1 MNSIKLI
8 MITFM
13 LIFSFGCKQKTSI
26 PTLTSQENLIKPG
39 DLIVTNGGSRSLILL
54 DSAGNYKRILYD
66 FDNLDY
72 VYGISFKHDTKEI
85 IFTINGAP
93 RVGAI
98 SVIDG
103 TYRNLIS
110 DINLTGVLKGL
121 TQLNNGDI
129 LVAKAT
135 SIERFTSK
143 GIRITSAIAP
153 IWPITVGV
161 SSVEQLSATK
171 DGGFI
176 SCSSVSDNVR
186 KFSKDFVPMASIVS
200 GIPLNTDAMGC
211 IELTDGKIVMAFSGT
226 GLDQI
231 MSVAGDLSGT
241 NLELYLD
248 QGVLTSPKS
257 LSQSL
262 NGNILVVDSGFNY
275 ILEITTT
282 GLFVRTLGDSVLSA
296 PNAVF
301 SVPNY

>member
-1 MNSIKLI
+1 MNSLKII
-8 MITFM
+8 MMTLM
-13 LIFSFGCKQKTSI
+13 LIFSFGCKQKASI
-26 PTLTSQENLIKPG
+26 PTLTSQDNLIKPG

-54 DSAGNYKRILYD
+54 DSEGNYKKVLYD

-72 VYGISFKHDTKEI
+72 VYGISFKSDTKEI

-103 TYRNLIS
+103 AYRNLIL
-110 DINLTGVLKGL
+110 DVTLTGVLKGL
-121 TQLNNGDI
+121 TQLNSGDI

-143 GIRITSAIAP
+143 GVRITSASAP
-153 IWPITVGV
+153 VWPITVGV

-186 KFSKDFVPMASIVS
+186 KFSKDFTPMATIVS

-211 IELTDGKIVMAFSGT
+211 IELADGKVAMAFSGT
-226 GLDQI
+226 ALDQI
-231 MSVAGDLSGT
+231 MTVEGDLSGA
-241 NLELYLD
+241 NLQLYLD
-248 QGVLTSPKS
+248 QGILTTPKN

-262 NGNILVVDSGFNY
+262 NGNILVADSGFNY

-282 GLFVRTLGDSVLSA
+282 GVFVRTLGDSVLSA